1 MKGKRGGS
9 YRKRHLLPLVFL
21 FATVIPYEKNG
32 ERNKIKERGR
42 QVYVYIDLA
51 PEIAELV
58 KIVASGTMQSD
69 TSCGCAYN
77 KWESAAQRHF
87 KSKGKNSN
95 YFSHLLVV

>member
-1 MKGKRGGS
+1 M
-9 YRKRHLLPLVFL
+9 
-21 FATVIPYEKNG
+21 
-32 ERNKIKERGR
+32 KERGR

-51 PEIAELV
+51 PKIAELV

-87 KSKGKNSN
+87 KSRGKTVIIFLICWLFEKENAKEN
-95 YFSHLLVV
+95 P